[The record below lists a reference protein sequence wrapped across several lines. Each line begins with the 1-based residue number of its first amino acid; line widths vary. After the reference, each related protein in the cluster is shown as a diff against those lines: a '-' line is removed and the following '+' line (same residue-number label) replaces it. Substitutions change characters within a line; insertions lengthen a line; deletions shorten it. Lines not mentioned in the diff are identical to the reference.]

1 MLQPVIRPRLVGLP
15 KPAKLASGDS
25 RGTTCNGYHLPLDG
39 GIAHCE
45 CCSSATSRASS
56 AVSSRALALVFSLI
70 ITVAVV
76 AVLLA
81 RVDNSAADL
90 AAMLPDPGY

>member
-1 MLQPVIRPRLVGLP
+1 MLL
-15 KPAKLASGDS
+15 
-25 RGTTCNGYHLPLDG
+25 
-39 GIAHCE
+39 
-45 CCSSATSRASS
+45 
-56 AVSSRALALVFSLI
+56 SSRALALVFSLI